1 MVLSI
6 FSDPTP
12 NGSAVPLWPSVTNG
26 SFAFM
31 PYMQIG
37 NENGLLSNEVLQV
50 KEDYYSARAEFWQK
64 IREDYNLNSWL
75 DDDSSILSRYFL

>member
-1 MVLSI
+1 MVLSF

-12 NGSAVPLWPSVTNG
+12 NGSTVPLWPSVTNS
-26 SFAFM
+26 SFAYM

-50 KEDYYSARAEFWQK
+50 KEDYYSARAQFWQK

-75 DDDSSILSRYFL
+75 DDDSSN